1 MKTIDQKMSKFKQ
14 PDLLKRKPYLK
25 VCSNHL
31 KDNFF
36 MLNKRMIARRVYG
49 GGDITLMMDD
59 DGIYRRHKK
68 VSIDPKLEKMKKLK
82 ETINAQHGQI
92 EGVREAEAGNKEA

>member
-1 MKTIDQKMSKFKQ
+1 MKTIDQTISKFKQ
-14 PDLLKRKPYLK
+14 PDLLKRKPNLK

-31 KDNFF
+31 KNNFF

-49 GGDITLMMDD
+49 GGDITLVVDD
-59 DGIYRRHKK
+59 NGVYRRQKK
-68 VSIDPKLEKMKKLK
+68 VSIDPKLQKMKEIK

-92 EGVREAEAGNKEA
+92 EGIREAEAGNKEA